1 MPMDPVLSP
10 PPLSDSYTLLKI
22 GRIACDRGLKHSKDR
37 YMENLLNVV
46 SHFRMR
52 LIILLNKNLPKK
64 KKTNRKREWK
74 KEKEE
79 VNNFRVQKY

>member
-1 MPMDPVLSP
+1 MDSVLSP
-10 PPLSDSYTLLKI
+10 HALSDSYTSLKT
-22 GRIACDRGLKHSKDR
+22 GRIACESGLKHSKDR

-64 KKTNRKREWK
+64 KKKKQKERMKEIKR
-74 KEKEE
+74 
-79 VNNFRVQKY
+79 RR